1 MNFLFI
7 LALIAFIWYK
17 LHNSR
22 LREDEQNA
30 RLDRLENEVRR
41 LKALQQQPVTDPS
54 ETHLQEEPEP
64 TPPPATLFDEIS
76 TIAKAVRQPE
86 QQDIIPNPEPVAP
99 PVLAEAVSPSPTLS
113 QDITPTENSGKAYYS
128 EEDISL
134 SQQLNNIEE
143 TLQQPEQD
151 APVCEPPLEHEEL
164 EATINPAISPAS
176 VSAMPHS
183 ANTLEQRIGSRWLV
197 WLGGLSLILGGGY
210 FVSYAIEQEWIT
222 IGMQMVGATLFGL
235 CLFGLG
241 EKMRRMPTYQ
251 ESDGKAASLPQ
262 SIAAAG
268 AGIMFASIYAS
279 YDFFHLISSTLALSG
294 LASVCLATLLAS
306 LRQGQVMAVLGL
318 IGGYIAPALV
328 STPQDSVLLLVLYLL
343 GLTTLAEIINR
354 KRNWI
359 ALHYIGVA
367 ANMLWAIAPI
377 SDPTPALQL
386 IMPTYLLG
394 CAALYAV
401 RIARQDIGVG
411 LMLGMMLLK
420 LFYLN
425 SQTFDLLQTG
435 AFDTRSALVLAGF
448 AVPML
453 AGLLQRTSFGSA
465 IAALYALA
473 TTTILALTQWEILPS
488 TEILT
493 VTFVVALLADAAR
506 RGKESDAP
514 AQIAAMV
521 PLGCVMLL
529 WTLGGHFAHSDFWTW
544 TFLGFTGLAGT
555 AHLVSSRKGNED
567 KIIPGILLMQA
578 MAGLLLAT
586 ISHFNAGGNLTLVL
600 TIYVPMLAWVCRRNP
615 HLSGVFLIY
624 CAYTAF
630 RSLFL
635 SDLMTASLQEG
646 GLIWIG
652 ETLALP
658 LLAYLSAA
666 WMLRTESRYKP
677 AQALLQIVAVAYA
690 VLLPFAL
697 TRYFEGAEAMLSIPM
712 SFREASL
719 VSILWLLLAT
729 ALTSIK
735 PVSTTWVA
743 RAIAGAM
750 GLFATS
756 LLVFGPLLSINPLGS
771 TDPVSSM
778 DLLLGYAVP
787 ALLFGGL
794 LYRAEKLGYKPV
806 AHFAGGLCT
815 AFALMFVTLEALHL
829 RWGGPLDGP
838 FGLMESTLLGTLWTL
853 IAIATQRYR
862 PLQQHE
868 VARWMIKVP
877 EVLGML
883 TLAYFNLALFNPFNW
898 HITLSAMPLLNELV
912 PAYAL
917 PMALALYIAQEYRKT
932 AENSIGLKT
941 YSVLALLFGLSFT
954 AYDVL
959 HLLRGPSLIGDLNFK
974 EAAVIGLL
982 WLGSAGGLYSRTAIR
997 SDAFRLRLT
1006 AILGGL
1012 GTLTL
1017 TVFPLLLV
1025 NPLWQEKTSV
1035 GTLPVLD
1042 WLFLA
1047 YGLPTLALGAAAFI
1061 LSRQSDDKKRFAPFA
1076 AGAGVFYLLVW
1087 ISLEVRHLFHGEY
1100 LPGLMTDTE
1109 WYTYSATWLISGFS
1123 LLAVGVWQRSKVIRH
1138 AALALILLT
1147 VAKVFLSDM
1156 SSLHGL
1162 LRAGSFMGLGLALM
1176 GVGYLYQ
1183 RFVMGAADEK
1193 QEG

>member
-1 MNFLFI
+1 MTTLLFFI
-7 LALIAFIWYK
+7 LAFFIWYNFINGK
-17 LHNSR
+17 T
-22 LREDEQNA
+22 REDAQNA

-41 LKALQQQPVTDPS
+41 LKALQRQPIADPS
-54 ETHLQEEPEP
+54 ETPLQEEPEP

-113 QDITPTENSGKAYYS
+113 QDITPTENSGEAYYS

-134 SQQLNNIEE
+134 A
-143 TLQQPEQD
+143 LQPNTITEAPPEPEQ
-151 APVCEPPLEHEEL
+151 APPLCEPPLEHEEI
-164 EATINPAISPAS
+164 EATINPASAPATS
-176 VSAMPHS
+176 HS
-183 ANTLEQRIGSRWLV
+183 TKTLEQRIGSRWLV

-222 IGMQMVGATLFGL
+222 IGMQMSLAMLFGL
-235 CLFGLG
+235 ALFGLG

-279 YDFFHLISSTLALSG
+279 YDVFHLISSTLALSG
-294 LASVCLATLLAS
+294 LAAVCLATLLAS

-328 STPQDSVLLLVLYLL
+328 STPQGSVLLLVLYLL

-367 ANMLWAIAPI
+367 ANMLWAIAPV

-514 AQIAAMV
+514 VQIAAMV

-586 ISHFNAGGNLTLVL
+586 ISHFNAGNLTLVL

-666 WMLRTESRYKP
+666 WMLRTESRYKA
-677 AQALLQIVAVAYA
+677 AQTLLQIVAIAYA

-697 TRYFEGAEAMLSIPM
+697 TRYIAGAEAMLSIPM

-719 VSILWLLLAT
+719 VSVLWLLLAT

-735 PVSTTWVA
+735 PVSSTWVA

-771 TDPVSSM
+771 ADPVSSM

-787 ALLFGGL
+787 ALLFGAL

-838 FGLMESTLLGTLWTL
+838 FGLMESTLLGILWTL
-853 IAIATQRYR
+853 IAIAAQRYR

-868 VARWMIKVP
+868 VARWMVKVP

-883 TLAYFNLALFNPFNW
+883 TLALFNLALFNPFSW
-898 HITLSAMPLLNELV
+898 PITLSAMPLLNELV

-917 PMALALYIAQEYRKT
+917 PMALALYMAQEYRKT
-932 AENSIGLKT
+932 AEDDIGVKT
-941 YSVLALLFGLSFT
+941 YSSLALLFGLSFT

-974 EAAVIGLL
+974 ETALIGLL

-1006 AILGGL
+1006 AILAGL
-1012 GTLTL
+1012 GAFSL

-1047 YGLPTLALGAAAFI
+1047 YGLPTLVLGAAAFI
-1061 LSRQSDDKKRFAPFA
+1061 LSRQSDDKKRLAPFA

-1109 WYTYSATWLISGFS
+1109 WYTYSAAWLISGFS
-1123 LLAVGVWQRSKVIRH
+1123 LLAIGVWQRSKVIRH

-1183 RFVMGAADEK
+1183 RFVMGAETEEK
-1193 QEG
+1193 SD